1 MIEEDRKSTGTSPKS
16 VFQRIKRLI
25 LTTAAIILFVIGI
38 PLLILPGPGI
48 LLLLLGFGL
57 LALEYPWAKRITG

>member
-1 MIEEDRKSTGTSPKS
+1 M
-16 VFQRIKRLI
+16 FQRIKRLI